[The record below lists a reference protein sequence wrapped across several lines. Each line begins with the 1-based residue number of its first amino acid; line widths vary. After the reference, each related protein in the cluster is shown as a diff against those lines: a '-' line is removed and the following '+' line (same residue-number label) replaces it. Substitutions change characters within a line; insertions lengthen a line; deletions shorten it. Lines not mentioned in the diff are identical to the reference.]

1 MGKKSKNK
9 AKTNARPSAGGV
21 GGGEKLPRCSR
32 CVCIIR
38 DEAKSATCP
47 GCIKPFCWRCEERY
61 FWHCP
66 FVETCPLPTKRCE
79 DCLNGKTMAEL
90 AMDSDGTLPK
100 SRGQTPW
107 AHFSRSI
114 VPSDL
119 LRELAESRPEALA
132 FVACQAKG
140 CDCCRCQ
147 LCVDESEAKARR
159 TDGVPHYLTCDS
171 CHTTKCYHC
180 GGAEDYFF
188 RCFKCYTSYWLPRL
202 HLGNGKACM
211 PCYWSSKPCTN
222 PDCPNDVGVPTKRC
236 GDCRRARY
244 CSKECQIAMWPKHK
258 EECSK
263 MTKKKREEKSIG
275 PSG

>member
-1 MGKKSKNK
+1 
-9 AKTNARPSAGGV
+9 
-21 GGGEKLPRCSR
+21 
-32 CVCIIR
+32 
-38 DEAKSATCP
+38 
-47 GCIKPFCWRCEERY
+47 
-61 FWHCP
+61 
-66 FVETCPLPTKRCE
+66 
-79 DCLNGKTMAEL
+79 MAEL

-222 PDCPNDVGVPTKRC
+222 PDCPNEAGVPTKRC
-236 GDCRRARY
+236 GGCRRSRY
-244 CSKECQIAMWPKHK
+244 CSKECQIAMWPEHKKTCMGVVDVATETK
-258 EECSK
+258 EEEIAELGGSETTSNATERSISEFDGSETSSVYLESEASDDLDVSEASSNADAGGCSV
-263 MTKKKREEKSIG
+263 S
-275 PSG
+275 